1 MAALEC
7 GDYAIALKEFKPLA
21 EQGHADAQNNL
32 GVMYANGFGV
42 TQDFARAYMWW
53 NIAASQGIKNA
64 SENRDI
70 VEKKMT
76 PSQIEKA
83 QDLARECVANNYK
96 DC

>member
-32 GVMYANGFGV
+32 GVMYANGFGA

-53 NIAASQGIKNA
+53 NIAASKGNELAVLGLTAVQKDM
-64 SENRDI
+64 S
-70 VEKKMT
+70 
-76 PSQIEKA
+76 PSQIKKA
-83 QDLARECVANNYK
+83 QKLTNECVAKNYK
-96 DC
+96 GC